1 MVVVV
6 VPKNARRTLQNTL
19 RRPTNTNMATS
30 TAAAAASI
38 AVLFQL
44 VLLVVVVIATAN
56 EDANHVNINDIHEQ
70 HSHLTP
76 QQYGHGLKNAR
87 ARKKNNSK
95 KSATPGG
102 RRRRKPGRGPPRNNG
117 NRDDDAAKRKKK
129 KKKNK
134 TKLKKKKNK
143 NKDKKKNN
151 KNGGGGGGTNNNNQ
165 KNEGS
170 NQNRPSNS
178 NSKPSSSGGGSSSSS
193 SASQTLAILSSVSKE
208 IDTKLFLYET
218 PTLDKVPSTVYKSSG
233 LAKGLEVMNTQGV
246 AGMYFY
252 LGDGGSRGYEYGL
265 TNIAAF
271 LAQSMK
277 ETIKYNACSENN
289 WDLYG
294 DSGYPLSNACGQLGQ
309 RYVLCG
315 SRSLATFICCVCMCC
330 AFARESVDGG
340 LL

>member
-151 KNGGGGGGTNNNNQ
+151 KNGGGGANNNNK